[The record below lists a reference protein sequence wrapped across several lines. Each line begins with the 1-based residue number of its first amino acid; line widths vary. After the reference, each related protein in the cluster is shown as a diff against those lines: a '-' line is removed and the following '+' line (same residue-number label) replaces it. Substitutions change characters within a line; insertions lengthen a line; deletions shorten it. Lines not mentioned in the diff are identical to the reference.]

1 MGAPEARHQ
10 AIPAG
15 REKESRS
22 EKPRRVPVFGPA
34 TEPNSLFGE
43 ILDWMLAPLL
53 LLWPISIAA
62 THHVANQIAD
72 RPYDRVLIENVSTI
86 ARLTRLDGDRV
97 VVDLPAT
104 MDAQLYGSGDD
115 SEDRLIFQVRGAR
128 GELLAGD
135 ESLPAPSG
143 ENEPVFETVRFRDE
157 RLDGELLRVA
167 YQVHALDVGQ
177 RWVIIQVAETRHKRE
192 ALASQIISGV
202 LLPQFAILPMAVIL
216 VWLGLSRGLKPL
228 NRLRAK
234 MAERRPGDLSPIN
247 IRRVPEELQP
257 MIRSFN
263 ELMARL
269 EENLQAQ
276 QRFIADA
283 AHQMRTPLTGLR
295 MQADLA
301 VAEKDPEQLRR
312 SVGQIAQAA
321 ERAGHLINQLLTL
334 ARAESSHDKIHRFET
349 VDMEALGR
357 DVALDWAMRAR
368 AKRVDLGFEGW
379 PYPLPVYGV
388 PLLLRELLNNLL
400 DNAVK
405 YTPEGGHVTLRTRA
419 DDAGGPIIVEVEDS
433 GIGVPPEDRE
443 RVFERFYRVLG
454 TNADGSGLG
463 LPICREIADLHQA
476 ELSLGPGLGN
486 AGTCVTLSIPRLG
499 SLPSDGAQGAGR
511 VDC

>member
-1 MGAPEARHQ
+1 MGAPEAERPASQ
-10 AIPAG
+10 AGKDSKAA
-15 REKESRS
+15 
-22 EKPRRVPVFGPA
+22 KPRRTPVFGPPS
-34 TEPNSLFGE
+34 EPNSLFGE

-86 ARLTRLDGDRV
+86 ARLTRLDGDQV
-97 VVDLPAT
+97 VVDLPAY
-104 MDAQLYGSGDD
+104 AGALLHGGGDSD
-115 SEDRLIFQVRGAR
+115 DKLMFQVRSAR

-143 ENEPVFETVRFRDE
+143 ENEPVFEAVRFRDD
-157 RLDGELLRVA
+157 RLDGESLRVA
-167 YQVHALDVGQ
+167 YQVHALDAGQ
-177 RWVIIQVAETRHKRE
+177 RWIIIQVAETRSRRE
-192 ALASQIISGV
+192 ALASQIISGL
-202 LLPQFAILPMAVIL
+202 LLPQFAILPMAVVL
-216 VWLGLSRGLKPL
+216 VWLGLSRGLAPL

-247 IRRVPEELQP
+247 IRRIPEELQP

-312 SVGQIAQAA
+312 SVEQIAQAA

-334 ARAESSHDKIHRFET
+334 ARAESSHDKIHRFEH
-349 VDMEALGR
+349 VDMESLGR

-379 PYPLPVYGV
+379 PRPLPVHGV

-405 YTPEGGHVTLRTRA
+405 YTPAGGHVTLRTRA
-419 DDAGGPIIVEVEDS
+419 DDNGERVIVEVEDS

-463 LPICREIADLHQA
+463 LPICREIAELHQA
-476 ELSLGPGLGN
+476 DLRLGPGPNGVGTRVVLELPGLAS
-486 AGTCVTLSIPRLG
+486 AGIGVTR
-499 SLPSDGAQGAGR
+499 DAGGL
-511 VDC
+511 DS

>member
-1 MGAPEARHQ
+1 MC
-10 AIPAG
+10 
-15 REKESRS
+15 
-22 EKPRRVPVFGPA
+22 
-34 TEPNSLFGE
+34 
-43 ILDWMLAPLL
+43 W
-53 LLWPISIAA
+53 
-62 THHVANQIAD
+62 
-72 RPYDRVLIENVSTI
+72 
-86 ARLTRLDGDRV
+86 
-97 VVDLPAT
+97 
-104 MDAQLYGSGDD
+104 LYFS
-115 SEDRLIFQVRGAR
+115 S
-128 GELLAGD
+128 
-135 ESLPAPSG
+135 
-143 ENEPVFETVRFRDE
+143 
-157 RLDGELLRVA
+157 
-167 YQVHALDVGQ
+167 
-177 RWVIIQVAETRHKRE
+177 W
-192 ALASQIISGV
+192 
-202 LLPQFAILPMAVIL
+202 
-216 VWLGLSRGLKPL
+216 
-228 NRLRAK
+228 
-234 MAERRPGDLSPIN
+234 
-247 IRRVPEELQP
+247 
-257 MIRSFN
+257 
-263 ELMARL
+263 
-269 EENLQAQ
+269 
-276 QRFIADA
+276 
-283 AHQMRTPLTGLR
+283 
-295 MQADLA
+295 
-301 VAEKDPEQLRR
+301 
-312 SVGQIAQAA
+312 IAQAA

-486 AGTCVTLSIPRLG
+486 AGTCVTLNIPRLG
-499 SLPSDGAQGAGR
+499 SLPSGAAQGAGN

>member
-1 MGAPEARHQ
+1 MGAPEPERPASQ
-10 AIPAG
+10 AGKGGKAA
-15 REKESRS
+15 
-22 EKPRRVPVFGPA
+22 KPRRTPVFGPPSP
-34 TEPNSLFGE
+34 EPNSLFGE

-62 THHVANQIAD
+62 THHVANEIAD
-72 RPYDRVLIENVSTI
+72 QPYDRVLIENVATI
-86 ARLTRLDGDRV
+86 ARLTRLEGDRV
-97 VVDLPAT
+97 VVDLPIHADT
-104 MDAQLYGSGDD
+104 MLHAGGD
-115 SEDRLIFQVRGAR
+115 DRLIFQVRDPR

-135 ESLPAPSG
+135 ENLPAPSG
-143 ENEPVFETVRFRDE
+143 ENEPVFEAVRFRDQHIE
-157 RLDGELLRVA
+157 GEPFRVA
-167 YQVHALDVGQ
+167 YQVHALDAGQ
-177 RWVIIQVAETRHKRE
+177 RWIIIQVAETRRKRD

-202 LLPQFAILPMAVIL
+202 LLPQFAILPLAVLL
-216 VWLGLSRGLKPL
+216 VWLGLSRGLAPL

-247 IRRVPEELQP
+247 TRRIPEELQP

-312 SVGQIAQAA
+312 SVEQIAQAA

-334 ARAESSHDKIHRFET
+334 ARAESSHDKIHRFEH

-357 DVALDWAMRAR
+357 DVAQDWAMRAR
-368 AKRVDLGFEGW
+368 AKRIDLGFEGW
-379 PYPLPVYGV
+379 PEPLFVHGV

-405 YTPEGGHVTLRTRA
+405 YTPGGGHATLRTRA
-419 DDAGGPIIVEVEDS
+419 DDNGERVVVEVEDS
-433 GIGVPPEDRE
+433 GIGVPAEDRE

-476 ELSLGPGLGN
+476 DLTLGPGPGGI
-486 AGTCVTLSIPRLG
+486 GTCVVLE
-499 SLPSDGAQGAGR
+499 LPGLASAGVTR
-511 VDC
+511 DAGGLDS

>member
-1 MGAPEARHQ
+1 MGALEPAR
-10 AIPAG
+10 PANAAG
-15 REKESRS
+15 KDGKA
-22 EKPRRVPVFGPA
+22 EKPKRVPVFGPA

-72 RPYDRVLIENVSTI
+72 RPYDRVLTENVSTI
-86 ARLTRLDGDRV
+86 ARLTRLEGDRV
-97 VVDLPAT
+97 IVDLPVYA
-104 MDAQLYGSGDD
+104 DALLHGGGDD
-115 SEDRLIFQVRGAR
+115 SDDRIMFQVRGAR

-135 ESLPAPSG
+135 ENLPAPSG
-143 ENEPVFETVRFRDE
+143 ENEPVFEAVRFREE
-157 RLDGELLRVA
+157 RLDGEPLRVA
-167 YQVHALDVGQ
+167 YQVHALDAGQ
-177 RWVIIQVAETRHKRE
+177 RWIIIQVAETRHKRE

-202 LLPQFAILPMAVIL
+202 LLPQFAILPMAVVL
-216 VWLGLSRGLKPL
+216 VWLGLSRGLAPL

-247 IRRVPEELQP
+247 IRRIPEELQP

-301 VAEKDPEQLRR
+301 VAERDPEQLRR
-312 SVGQIAQAA
+312 SVEQISQAA
-321 ERAGHLINQLLTL
+321 ARAGHLINQLLTL
-334 ARAESSHDKIHRFET
+334 ARAESSHDKIHRFEP

-379 PYPLPVYGV
+379 PHSLLVHGV

-405 YTPEGGHVTLRTRA
+405 YTPDGGHVTLRTRS
-419 DDAGGPIIVEVEDS
+419 DDGDERVIVEVEDS

-476 ELSLGPGLGN
+476 EIMLGPGLD
-486 AGTCVTLSIPRLG
+486 GTGTRVVLDLPRLG
-499 SLPSDGAQGAGR
+499 PPFSSAASATSA
-511 VDC
+511 VDS

>member
-1 MGAPEARHQ
+1 MAAHEGGH
-10 AIPAG
+10 PASSAVKDG
-15 REKESRS
+15 KPA
-22 EKPRRVPVFGPA
+22 KPRRTPVFGPA

-62 THHVANQIAD
+62 THHVANEIAD
-72 RPYDRVLIENVSTI
+72 QPYDRVLTETVAAI
-86 ARLTRLDGDRV
+86 ARLTRPEGNRV
-97 VVDLPAT
+97 VVDWPAYAGA
-104 MDAQLYGSGDD
+104 MLRADD
-115 SEDRLIFQVRGAR
+115 DDRLMFQVRGPN

-135 ESLPAPSG
+135 ESVPAPSG
-143 ENEPVFETVRFRDE
+143 ENTPVFEAVRFRDQPIE
-157 RLDGELLRVA
+157 GEPFRIA
-167 YQVHALDVGQ
+167 YQVHALDAGQ
-177 RWVIIQVAETRHKRE
+177 RWIIIQVAETRRKRE

-202 LLPQFAILPMAVIL
+202 LLPQFAILPVAVVL
-216 VWLGLSRGLKPL
+216 VWLGLSRGLTPL

-257 MIRSFN
+257 VIRSFN

-301 VAEKDPEQLRR
+301 TAERDPEQLRR
-312 SVGQIAQAA
+312 SVAQIAQAA

-349 VDMEALGR
+349 VDMDALGR
-357 DVALDWAMRAR
+357 DVALEWAMRAR
-368 AKRVDLGFEGW
+368 AKGIDLGFEGW
-379 PYPLPVYGV
+379 SQPLAVHGV

-405 YTPEGGHVTLRTRA
+405 YTPAGGRVTLRTRT
-419 DDAGGPIIVEVEDS
+419 GGDGDRVVIEVEDS
-433 GIGVPPEDRE
+433 GIGVPLEDRE

-476 ELSLGPGLGN
+476 GLVLGPGPGEV
-486 AGTCVTLSIPRLG
+486 GTRVVLDLPRFG
-499 SLPSDGAQGAGR
+499 SAPASEARDA
-511 VDC
+511 DSPHF